1 LSIRHYT
8 TLSLLLKL
16 SLWYNRLVSEDNV
29 REANMQHRLPHVGL
43 NAQLL
48 SLAPSYRS
56 AGINR
61 YIYNVLVN
69 LAKQEGSHRFT
80 AFLSDKNFPCTGHL
94 HQQLSRLPTV
104 KPPVR
109 IFWEQ
114 FVQPWILWRQGFD
127 LLHSMAFV
135 VPLWSPCPSLV
146 TVYDLSFLRYPENF
160 RMGNRLYLSQV
171 MRFSASRANH
181 FIAISEHTARD
192 MVRFLGIEPDRI
204 SVIHC
209 GVEKHFHPLPSH
221 RIEQFRREKG
231 LPERMIL
238 YLGTIEPR
246 KNIGSLIKAYHGLL
260 ETWTGPAPGGSRPG
274 LVIAG
279 GKGWGCEEVFALV
292 EKLELGDQ
300 VMFPGFVPDKELPL
314 WYNAAECFAYP
325 SLYEGFGLPALEA
338 MACGTPV
345 ITSNSSSL
353 PEVVGQAGL
362 TVMAEDVE
370 ELADALRRMLTDS
383 DLQDRLRQQGVQRAA
398 RFSWE
403 ETTRQTL
410 MVYDQVLGHGG

>member
-1 LSIRHYT
+1 M
-8 TLSLLLKL
+8 LKL
-16 SLWYNRLVSEDNV
+16 SLWYNQLVSEENAG
-29 REANMQHRLPHVGL
+29 ETNIQHRLPHIGL

-48 SLAPSYRS
+48 SLAPNYRS

-69 LAKQEGSHRFT
+69 LSQHEGYYRFT
-80 AFLSDKNFPCTGHL
+80 AFLSDRNFPSAGHL
-94 HQQLSRLPTV
+94 NTQLSRLPTA

-127 LLHSMAFV
+127 LLHSMAFA
-135 VPLWSPCPSLV
+135 VPLWSSCPSLV

-160 RMGNRLYLSQV
+160 RRGNRLYLSQSV
-171 MRFSASRANH
+171 RLSASRASH
-181 FIAISEHTARD
+181 FIAISEHTARE
-192 MVRFLGIEPDRI
+192 MVRLLGVEADRI

-209 GVEKHFHPLPSH
+209 GVEEHFRPLPGH
-221 RIEQFRREKG
+221 EIERFRREKG

-246 KNIGSLIKAYHGLL
+246 KNISTLIKAYHRLL
-260 ETWTGPAPGGSRPG
+260 EIWPRSAQGDSTPRLIVAGP
-274 LVIAG
+274 
-279 GKGWGCEEVFALV
+279 KGWEWEEVFALV

-300 VMFPGFVPDKELPL
+300 VMFPGFVPDTELPL

-353 PEVVGQAGL
+353 PEVVGEAGL
-362 TVMAEDVE
+362 TVSPEDVE
-370 ELADALRRMLTDS
+370 GLADALRRVLTDS
-383 DLQDRLRQQGVQRAA
+383 DLQDQLRQQGLERAA

-403 ETTRQTL
+403 ETARQTL
-410 MVYDQVLGHGG
+410 AVYGRVLARGG

>member
-1 LSIRHYT
+1 M
-8 TLSLLLKL
+8 
-16 SLWYNRLVSEDNV
+16 SEENA
-29 REANMQHRLPHVGL
+29 REINTKHRLPHIGL

-69 LAKQEGSHRFT
+69 LSQHEGRYRFT
-80 AFLSDKNFPCTGHL
+80 AFLSDKNFPPAGHL
-94 HQQLSRLPTV
+94 NKQLSRLPTA

-114 FVQPWILWRQGFD
+114 FVQPWILWRQKFD

-135 VPLWSPCPSLV
+135 APLWSPCPSLV

-160 RMGNRLYLSQV
+160 RRGNRLYLSQL
-171 MRFSASRANH
+171 MRLSASRANH

-192 MVRFLGIEPDRI
+192 MVRLLGIEAGKI
-204 SVIHC
+204 SVIYC
-209 GVEKHFHPLPSH
+209 GVERQFRPLS
-221 RIEQFRREKG
+221 RQEIEQFRRKKG

-246 KNIGSLIKAYHGLL
+246 KNIGTLIKAYHRLL
-260 ETWTGPAPGGSRPG
+260 ETWPGSAQSGSRPG

-279 GKGWGCEEVFALV
+279 GKGWEWEEVFGLV

-300 VMFPGFVPDKELPL
+300 VMFPGFVPDTELPL
-314 WYNAAECFAYP
+314 WYNVAECFAYP

-353 PEVVGQAGL
+353 PEVVGEAGL
-362 TVMAEDVE
+362 TVSAEDVE
-370 ELADALRRMLTDS
+370 GWADALRRMLTDS
-383 DLQDRLRQQGVQRAA
+383 DLQDRLRQQGLQRAA

-403 ETTRQTL
+403 ETVRQTL
-410 MVYDQVLGHGG
+410 TVYDRVLARGG